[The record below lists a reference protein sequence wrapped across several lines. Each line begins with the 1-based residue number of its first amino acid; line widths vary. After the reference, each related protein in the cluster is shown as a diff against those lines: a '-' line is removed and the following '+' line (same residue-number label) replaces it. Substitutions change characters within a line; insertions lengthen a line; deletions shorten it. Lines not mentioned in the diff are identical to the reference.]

1 MNKRNRIDSK
11 VDEKLLRAAQKSLGQ
26 EAIDKVRQMDPSEID
41 RMLKQIS
48 NDDLAK
54 LEAVIRDPNSLSR
67 MLTPE
72 NTAKIKKILEG

>member
-1 MNKRNRIDSK
+1 MNKRNRLDSK
-11 VDEKLLRAAQKSLGQ
+11 VDEKLLKVAQKSLGQ
-26 EAIDKVRQMDPSEID
+26 DAIDKVRQMDPGEID
-41 RMLKQIS
+41 KMLKQIS

-54 LEAVIRDPNSLSR
+54 LEAVLKDPNSLSR

>member
-11 VDEKLLRAAQKSLGQ
+11 VDEKLLKVAQKSLGQ
-26 EAIDKVRQMDPSEID
+26 DAIDKVRQMDPSEID
-41 RMLKQIS
+41 KMLKQIS

-54 LEAVIRDPNSLSR
+54 LEAVLKDPNSLSR

>member
-11 VDEKLLRAAQKSLGQ
+11 VDEKLLRVAKKSLGQ
-26 EAIDKVRQMDPSEID
+26 DAIDKVRQMDPGEID
-41 RMLKQIS
+41 KMLKQIS

-54 LEAVIRDPNSLSR
+54 LEAVLKDPNSLSR

>member
-11 VDEKLLRAAQKSLGQ
+11 VDEKLLRVAQKSLGQ
-26 EAIDKVRQMDPSEID
+26 DAIDKVRQMDPGEID
-41 RMLKQIS
+41 KMLKQIS

-54 LEAVIRDPNSLSR
+54 LEAVLRDPNSLSR

>member
-26 EAIDKVRQMDPSEID
+26 DAIDKVRQMDPGEID
-41 RMLKQIS
+41 KMLKQIS

>member
-26 EAIDKVRQMDPSEID
+26 DAIDKVRQMDPSEID

>member
-26 EAIDKVRQMDPSEID
+26 DAIDKVRQMDPSEID

-54 LEAVIRDPNSLSR
+54 LEAVIRDPNSLSK

>member
-1 MNKRNRIDSK
+1 MNKKNRIDPK
-11 VDEKLLRAAQKSLGQ
+11 VDERLLRAAQKSLGQ
-26 EAIDKVRQMDPSEID
+26 DAIEKVRQMDPGEID